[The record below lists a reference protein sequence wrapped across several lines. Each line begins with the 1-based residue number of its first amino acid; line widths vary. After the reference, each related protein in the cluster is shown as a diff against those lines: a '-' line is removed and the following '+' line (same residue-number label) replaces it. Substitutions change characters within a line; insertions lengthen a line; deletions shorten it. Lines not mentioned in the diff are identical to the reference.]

1 MDAPELRVEATRGEL
16 VESVHPVA
24 AAVVDA
30 EGRLRAASRDPELVT
45 WWRSAAKPFQALP
58 LVEDG
63 AADRFGLSEE
73 ELALATASHS
83 SEPRHLELISGILE
97 KVGIGEEALACG
109 IHTPLSAAVAAA
121 VGRGAVVMT
130 PRWSNCSGKHAG
142 MLALAKHRGWPL
154 AGYQS
159 AGHPVQDRILGTI
172 AEWTGAPCRE
182 IRLAVDGCT
191 AVCFGLSLR
200 RMAFGYARLAASEAA
215 PARRV
220 LGAMMAHPLV
230 VGGTGRLCTDLMRA
244 WPGRVAAKI
253 GADGIHCAA
262 LPGPGF
268 GIALKVEDGDMR
280 ASGVALLEIL
290 RQLLARLAPAEAAG
304 FPSAA
309 LAGHARHEI
318 RNTRGAPTGEL
329 RPAGA
334 LHFFDG

>member
-30 EGRLRAASRDPELVT
+30 GGRLLAASRDPDLVT

-63 AADRFGLSEE
+63 AADRFGFSEE
-73 ELALATASHS
+73 ELALVAASHS
-83 SEPRHLELISGILE
+83 SEPRHLELISRILE

-121 VGRGAVVMT
+121 VARGVVAMT

-159 AGHPVQDRILGTI
+159 AGHPVQERILGTVVQ
-172 AEWTGAPCRE
+172 WTGAPCRE
-182 IRLAVDGCT
+182 VRLAVDGCT
-191 AVCFGLSLR
+191 AVCFGLPLR
-200 RMAFGYARLAASEAA
+200 RMALGYARLAASDAP

-230 VGGTGRLCTDLMRA
+230 VAGTGRVCTDLMHA
-244 WPGRVAAKI
+244 WPARVAAKV
-253 GADGIHCAA
+253 GAEGIHCAA
-262 LPGPGF
+262 LPGMGI
-268 GIALKVEDGDMR
+268 GIALKVEDGDMG

-290 RQLLARLAPAEAAG
+290 RQLLARLAPEQAVA

-309 LAGHARHEI
+309 LAGHARHPI
-318 RNTRGAPTGEL
+318 RNTRGAVTGEL

>member
-30 EGRLRAASRDPELVT
+30 GGRLLAASRDPDLVT

-58 LVEDG
+58 VVEDG
-63 AADRFGLSEE
+63 AADRFGFSDE
-73 ELALATASHS
+73 ELALVSASHS
-83 SEPRHLELISGILE
+83 SEPRHLELIGRILE
-97 KVGIGEEALACG
+97 KVGIAEEALACG
-109 IHTPLSAAVAAA
+109 IHTPLAAAVAAA
-121 VGRGAVVMT
+121 VARGAVVMT

-159 AGHPVQDRILGTI
+159 AGHPVQDRILATV
-172 AEWTGAPCRE
+172 AEWTGAPCPE
-182 IRLAVDGCT
+182 IRLALDGCT

-200 RMAFGYARLAASEAA
+200 RMALGYARLAASEAP

-220 LGAMMAHPLV
+220 LGAMMAHPAV
-230 VGGTGRLCTDLMRA
+230 VAGAGRACTDLMLA
-244 WPGRVAAKI
+244 WPGRVVAKI

-262 LPGPGF
+262 LPHTGW

-280 ASGVALLEIL
+280 ASGVALLEVL
-290 RQLLARLAPAEAAG
+290 RQLLARLAPGEAAD

-309 LAGHARHEI
+309 LTAHACHPI
-318 RNTRGAPTGEL
+318 RNTRGAVTGEL

-334 LHFFDG
+334 LRFFDG